1 MENVGISCE
10 WGCYYGHRGT
20 DFIDQYNSWGDVY
33 AADNGV
39 IEEVGYN
46 GISGNYVVIN
56 HNNGY
61 ETYYGHMNVP
71 CDLPEGTVVA
81 KGDVIG
87 HIGMTGLAT
96 GPHVHMYF
104 KVDGERHNACEF
116 YDCESVP
123 HV

>member
-1 MENVGISCE
+1 MIALGTKNEPGVGTGSFRYPVENVGISCE

-46 GISGNYVVIN
+46 GISG
-56 HNNGY
+56 
-61 ETYYGHMNVP
+61 
-71 CDLPEGTVVA
+71 
-81 KGDVIG
+81 IG